1 MKVMYN
7 SRRANDALIQRVS
20 KTGKFGMNT
29 FGQRSDPCVGIF
41 GKVSLVRSSL

>member
-7 SRRANDALIQRVS
+7 SRRANDALIQRAG
-20 KTGKFGMNT
+20 KAGKFGGIT

-41 GKVSLVRSSL
+41 GKVSLVLS